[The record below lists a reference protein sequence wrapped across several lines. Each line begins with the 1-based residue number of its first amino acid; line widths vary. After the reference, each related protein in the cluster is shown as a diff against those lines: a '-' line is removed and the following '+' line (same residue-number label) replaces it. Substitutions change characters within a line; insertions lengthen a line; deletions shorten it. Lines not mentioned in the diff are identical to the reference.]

1 MNKRPKRNFSPE
13 FWLEAA
19 QLVVDLNYSFR
30 EAVNAMSVNL
40 PSMDKWAWQ
49 LNRAREREFLN
60 IDIHLVL
67 CGNVLDLIR
76 DEIDTLFKI
85 SNEPP
90 QGVIARSV
98 IKIEHLVAAST
109 YIATHSITTHPK
121 ALVQHS

>member
-49 LNRAREREFLN
+49 LNRARAR
-60 IDIHLVL
+60 
-67 CGNVLDLIR
+67 
-76 DEIDTLFKI
+76 I
-85 SNEPP
+85 S
-90 QGVIARSV
+90 
-98 IKIEHLVAAST
+98 K
-109 YIATHSITTHPK
+109 Y
-121 ALVQHS
+121 